1 LSLQDSGPRDGCPV
15 LLLHGGSSSGATW
28 ARLTASLPERRVIA
42 PDLRGHG
49 SSPRCA
55 SYPLDG
61 YVADVVAVL
70 DRLGLHRAAV
80 VGHSLGGYV
89 AARLAMQLPQR
100 VTRLVLEEPPVPPR
114 SAPRPA
120 SRLDI
125 VKLAIGSL
133 RHRGFDVA
141 AVRSAISQLRQ
152 PDPAWW
158 DGLGRIAAPTLVVS
172 GGPRSH
178 IASADIAEMTRS
190 IPDSR
195 LVTIAA
201 GHRVH
206 STKPAEFAAVVVPFL
221 SGSS

>member
-1 LSLQDSGPRDGCPV
+1 VTQNGTWTYTLNGLAPSVAVAEVGKLPSAGTGSPSGRVLGTHSSVRVGEDDQVIDAVELFLQDSGPLDGCPV
-15 LLLHGGSSSGATW
+15 LLLHGGSSSAATW

-61 YVADVVAVL
+61 YVADVVAAL
-70 DRLGLHRAAV
+70 DRLRLDRAAV

-89 AARLAMQLPQR
+89 AARLAMEQPQR

-125 VKLAIGSL
+125 VKL
-133 RHRGFDVA
+133 
-141 AVRSAISQLRQ
+141 
-152 PDPAWW
+152 
-158 DGLGRIAAPTLVVS
+158 T
-172 GGPRSH
+172 
-178 IASADIAEMTRS
+178 
-190 IPDSR
+190 
-195 LVTIAA
+195 
-201 GHRVH
+201 
-206 STKPAEFAAVVVPFL
+206 VVVPFL
-221 SGSS
+221 SG